1 MRSLREHWRL
11 WLAIVVGWT
20 LFGLAY
26 TFQYYFYAHHYVE
39 IFTPP
44 PTLREMLVWE
54 MPYWL
59 LWAAF
64 SPLVFHLAR
73 RFRLER
79 GRLLDKWLYHVPAGV
94 ALALAHRA
102 VYLLIGWALQVT
114 DYRRLASLYEVYS
127 QNFFFNLPNGLMCY
141 ATILLVA
148 RLKTEM
154 EQTQIQMERAQLRAL
169 KMQLHPHF
177 LSNALQ
183 CISDLL
189 HEDVEAADEMLARLG
204 HFLRLTLD
212 HSDEQEVTLRKE
224 LEYVGCYL
232 EIQQARFQDRLTVV
246 RDIEP
251 ETLAALVP
259 SLILQPIVENAF
271 KHGIGAR
278 VDGGFVRIRS
288 SRSGGRLRL
297 EVEDD
302 GPGLHTRPDAPGV
315 GDEHGLGLRNTRE
328 RLEHFYGNSQRL
340 ELSDAPGGGLRVTL
354 EIPCVIQDGARAGE
368 SVAGEGRVAVT

>member
-1 MRSLREHWRL
+1 MKTLREHWRP
-11 WLAIVVGWT
+11 WLAIVAGWT
-20 LFGLAY
+20 LFGLVY
-26 TFQYYFYAHHYVE
+26 TFHYYYYAHHYVE

-59 LWAAF
+59 LWAAL
-64 SPLVFHLAR
+64 SPLVFYLAR

-79 GRLLDKWLYHVPAGV
+79 GRLFDKWLYHIPACV

-102 VYLLIGWALQVT
+102 IYLLIGWMLHVAN
-114 DYRRLASLYEVYS
+114 YRNLASLYEVYN
-127 QNFFFNLPNGLMCY
+127 QNFFFNLPNGFMCY

-154 EQTQIQMERAQLRAL
+154 EEAQIQMERAQLQAL

-177 LSNALQ
+177 LCNALQ

-189 HEDVEAADEMLARLG
+189 HEDTEAADEMLARLG
-204 HFLRLTLD
+204 YFLRLTLD
-212 HSDEQEVTLRKE
+212 HSDEQEVTLQQE

-232 EIQQARFQDRLTVV
+232 EIQQARFHNRLAVEREV
-246 RDIEP
+246 EP

-259 SLILQPIVENAF
+259 SLILQPLVENAV
-271 KHGIGAR
+271 KHGIAAR
-278 VDGGFVRIRS
+278 VQGGRIRIRA
-288 SRSGGRLRL
+288 SRRERRLCL

-302 GPGLHTRPDAPGV
+302 GPGLQRDAGAR
-315 GDEHGLGLRNTRE
+315 GEDERGLGLRNTRE
-328 RLEHFYGNSQRL
+328 RLEHLYGNSQRL
-340 ELSDAPGGGLRVTL
+340 HLSEAPGGGLRVTL
-354 EIPCVIQDGARAGE
+354 ELPCTIRGDSPAGAPLGR
-368 SVAGEGRVAVT
+368 EGQVAVT